1 MSKYSP
7 EIVKKICTLL
17 EKDSYTVEEVCAN
30 VGITATT
37 FYEWQ
42 SEKPEFSEAIKKAR
56 EVFVNKMLRDCERSL
71 NKLVNGFDYE
81 EVKTT
86 IVDDGRGKPKIKEK
100 TTIKKTA
107 APNLGAIIHYQTNR
121 DPENWKNRQAVDH
134 TTNGKEINE
143 RVLVLEKEEDRK
155 RLEEM
160 RKFVE
165 NGEMPS
171 IRRAD
176 D

>member
-7 EIVKKICTLL
+7 EIVKKICGML

-30 VGITATT
+30 VGITGTT

-42 SEKPEFSEAIKKAR
+42 NEKPEFSEAIKKAR
-56 EVFVNKMLRDCERSL
+56 EVYVNKMLRDCERSL

-100 TTIKKTA
+100 TTTKKTA

-165 NGEMPS
+165 KGETPE
-171 IRRAD
+171 IKGAD